1 MILKK
6 ILLTFFILVFIFMV
20 QECRTM
26 PEDSLQAQ
34 PLEYEADGLRN
45 PFQTPIEEEK
55 VKEQVPQEPTQV
67 EPLKPLPS
75 LTIQGIVWGGSLP
88 QAIINNKVLKV
99 GDTIE
104 EVRIVDINKDGVT
117 VLFGGQQYSLYSPA
131 AVNLQSLKPKL
142 EGGKYNEE

>member
-1 MILKK
+1 MIPKK

-45 PFQTPIEEEK
+45 PFQTPIEEEEA
-55 VKEQVPQEPTQV
+55 KEQVLQEQAHV

-75 LTIQGIVWGGSLP
+75 LTIQGIVWGGALT

-99 GDTIE
+99 GDTVE
-104 EVRIVDINKDGVT
+104 EARIININKEGVT
-117 VLFGGQQYSLYSPA
+117 VLFGGQQYNLSSPA